1 VSLRCCML
9 VFKCATQPQAAA
21 ACTDVMAYL
30 REGCSCCC

>member
-1 VSLRCCML
+1 VSLRHCLL
-9 VFKCATQPQAAA
+9 VSGHAPQPQAAA